1 MVMKSTLSRLP
12 LYYGYLGRLVQEG
25 VPFVSSAV
33 IADSL
38 NLNPVLVRKDLASVS
53 SQPGRPRQG
62 FEVTQLY
69 HDLEE
74 FLGYNCKDEAVLVGV
89 GNVGRLL
96 LTSKSFER
104 LGLNIVTAFDKDED
118 LHGLKINGKTIFPV
132 EKMSNLIPRL
142 NVKIGIIAVPE
153 DQAQTVC
160 DQLVESGILAIWN
173 FAFAPLNVPQGILVK
188 NENLAMSLANLSMQ
202 LRNKL
207 LYQNDQSE
215 NSSN

>member
-12 LYYGYLGRLVQEG
+12 LYYGYLGRLMQDG
-25 VPFVSSAV
+25 VPFVSSSV

-38 NLNPVLVRKDLASVS
+38 NLNPVLVRKDLAGVS
-53 SQPGRPRQG
+53 SVPGRPRQG
-62 FEVTQLY
+62 FEVAQLY

-74 FLGYNCKDEAVLVGV
+74 FLGYNSKDEAVLVGV
-89 GNVGRLL
+89 GNLGRLL
-96 LTSKSFER
+96 LTTKSFER
-104 LGLNIVTAFDKDED
+104 LGLNIVTAFDKDEN
-118 LHGLKINGKTIFPV
+118 LHGLKINDKMIFPV
-132 EKMSNLIPRL
+132 EKMTNLIPRL

-160 DQLVESGILAIWN
+160 DQLVASGILAIWN
-173 FAFAPLNVPQGILVK
+173 FAFTPLDVPKGILVK

-207 LYQNDQSE
+207 LYE
-215 NSSN
+215 NNNLESHQ